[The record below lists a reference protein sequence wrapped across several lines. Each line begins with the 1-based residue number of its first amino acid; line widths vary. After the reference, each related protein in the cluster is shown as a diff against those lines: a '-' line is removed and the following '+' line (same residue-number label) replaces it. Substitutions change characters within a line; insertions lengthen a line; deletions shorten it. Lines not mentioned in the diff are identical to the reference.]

1 MRFERQI
8 PVIGEDGQKRLRD
21 STVAVAGCGGLG
33 CNVITQ
39 LCMAG
44 IGNIRIIDS
53 DTISDSNLNRQFVH
67 CGKEGSKVESM
78 TEWIHRISD
87 TDVTAF
93 DERLTD
99 ENCVDF
105 ADGADIIMDCLDN
118 NDSRMILNRYAV
130 AKRIPLVHG
139 AVNAMFGQVFLM
151 IPGETACLSCFLG
164 KDGGDGSS
172 IGAAVSAIASV
183 QAMEAI
189 KYITGKGELSKGELI
204 SIDLEKNSFRR
215 IPISR
220 RSGCQTCGRHLD

>member
-8 PVIGEDGQKRLRD
+8 PVIGVDGQRRLRD

-39 LCMAG
+39 LCLAG

-53 DTISDSNLNRQFVH
+53 DVISESNLNRQFVH
-67 CGKEGSKVESM
+67 CGKEGSKVRSM
-78 TEWIHRISD
+78 AEWIRRISD
-87 TDVTAF
+87 TEVTSF

-99 ENCVDF
+99 DSCQHF
-105 ADGADIIMDCLDN
+105 AEGADIIVDCLDN
-118 NDSRMILNRYAV
+118 NASRMILNRFALSNDV
-130 AKRIPLVHG
+130 PLVHG
-139 AVNAMFGQVFLM
+139 AVNGMFGQVFLM
-151 IPGETACLSCFLG
+151 VPGETACLSCFLG
-164 KDGGDGSS
+164 KDGGDGSN

-189 KYITGKGELSKGELI
+189 KFLTGKGELSKGELI

-215 IPISR
+215 IPIFGR
-220 RSGCQTCGRHLD
+220 DDCQTCGKELD